1 MKHANIEATM
11 FKKKPLKVTSIFKSP
26 KAKPNESPQ
35 PDEQNSKF
43 SSSLGFKNNA
53 IKNVSTT
60 INTSSKTFAANL
72 SDIHGLSGKIVSIA
86 YDSLQSLLA
95 IGTSTLELHIFGQKQ
110 VEIVLKLDLKGPIV
124 FMKFVKGIYLV
135 IVDAKNTIFVFS
147 LYSKK
152 VLATVFAP
160 SVVTCVEADPSV
172 DWILFGLQSGSTI
185 IYDVDRNTYSDLKIE
200 NLQKSEFF
208 TKDRL
213 SPVVSITWNPRDLGS
228 VLISYE
234 LVTVI
239 YSFVDSE
246 IKQYFIFELEPY
258 APGGD
263 TSLDMSRPRLPRVKQ
278 SLYHPN
284 SLHVLTVHE
293 DGSLVFWDVN
303 SGKLIQARTLFET
316 DVNKVQPDSI
326 MQKSSYTKV
335 DIKKVSW
342 ICENNPEY
350 TSLVIASSQPGSD
363 SSPNLQTVTI
373 LNLGGTP
380 LYSMTSY
387 DGMSRY
393 YARPK
398 KERLCPVPSDFE
410 IQDMLPMALSSPYFA
425 GGHNPV
431 CMLLLSEDGQ
441 LTTISC
447 SDGVIFSNAALLPQ
461 QLSWTRPN
469 VTYTSAM
476 SVPSKLWIGML
487 SSSKSVGLLKGGIP
501 KKNPIKIQHIR
512 TALMSGHEDGSIRM
526 WDGALDELDET
537 SILEVNI
544 SRIVNRTENIAI
556 DNLSFAPETLELAAS
571 SSLGDVILFK
581 YEVNQFYDP
590 TGANVDRS
598 LDLNFSRF
606 SLDDFKEP
614 IIDVR
619 NRSPPNIK
627 TGLMPASVINMKK
640 GKVTALKNSN
650 VGFVGIGYMD
660 GDICLVDRR
669 GPAIIYRDNVAN
681 ITGHKSSHLTYIDFA
696 IMVYGKESFSS
707 ILMFCGTDSGEM
719 ITNKIL
725 PDTGGR
731 FRVERSEVIRAV
743 DNGPITNITTI
754 HPESGGSCDATVAKM
769 QDLMK
774 GTCIA
779 GKVLVTGSRE
789 IKSYNIGVSRDSS
802 RSFKYPIASSGISYG
817 AYTNSKGERKVKTY
831 LTVLMINGDIKIV
844 TAADL
849 KEVKSLHSPMPVHS
863 KYVLQSAMLKNG
875 DIFVRMER
883 FLAVIISTL
892 VDQQR
897 TPRTNADTLF
907 NPSRTIPRRPQVN
920 SLQWARG
927 TVYCTAAQLDEL
939 LGGPKRPASKYQE
952 SEIAKGILI
961 NSENK
966 DSTDPG
972 LHYKI
977 PVRSTQRNSSGYGMV
992 REITRAVETQW
1003 DSLETQINDYA
1014 TAAGEGM
1021 NDMME
1026 ETGKDIVKGS
1036 FGF

>member
-1 MKHANIEATM
+1 M
-11 FKKKPLKVTSIFKSP
+11 FKKKPLKVSSLFKSP
-26 KAKPNESPQ
+26 KNKPSESPQ
-35 PDEQNSKF
+35 PDEKNSKF
-43 SSSLGFKNNA
+43 SSSLGFNNNA

-60 INTSSKTFAANL
+60 IKETTTSSESRTFAPNI
-72 SDIHGLSGKIVSIA
+72 SHIHGLSGKIVSIA
-86 YDSLQSLLA
+86 YDNSQSLIA
-95 IGTSTLELHIFGQKQ
+95 VSTSSHELHIFGQKQ
-110 VEIVLKLDLKGPIV
+110 VEVVLRLDLKGPVV

-135 IVDAKNTIFVFS
+135 VVDAKNTIFVLS
-147 LYSKK
+147 MYSKK

-160 SVVTCVEADPSV
+160 SVVTCVESDPSV

-185 IYDVDRNTYSDLKIE
+185 IYDVDRNIYSDLKIE

-234 LVTVI
+234 LVTVV
-239 YSFVDSE
+239 YSFVESAV
-246 IKQYFIFELEPY
+246 KQHFIYELEPY

-263 TSLDMSRPRLPRVKQ
+263 TSVDISRVRFPKVIQ

-303 SGKLIQARTLFET
+303 SGRLIQARTLFET
-316 DVNKVQPDSI
+316 NVHSVQPDSP
-326 MQKSSYTKV
+326 MVQSSHERV
-335 DIKKVSW
+335 NIKKVSW

-350 TSLVIASSQPGSD
+350 TSLVIASSQNGSNN
-363 SSPNLQTVTI
+363 SPALQTITI
-373 LNLGGTP
+373 LDLGGTP

-387 DGMSRY
+387 DGMSNY
-393 YARPK
+393 YSKPK
-398 KERLCPVPSDFE
+398 QERLCPLLNTSRIV
-410 IQDMLPMALSSPYFA
+410 DMIPMALSSPYFA

-431 CMLLLSEDGQ
+431 CMLLLTEDGQ

-447 SDGVIFSNAALLPQ
+447 SDGIIFSNASLLPQ
-461 QLSWTRPN
+461 QLSWTRPR
-469 VTYTSAM
+469 VTYTSAI
-476 SVPSKLWIGML
+476 SVPSKLWVGML
-487 SSSKSVGLLKGGIP
+487 STSKSVGLLRGGIP

-512 TALMSGHEDGSIRM
+512 TALVSGHEDGSIRM
-526 WDGALDELDET
+526 WDGSLDELDET
-537 SILEVNI
+537 SILEINI
-544 SRIVNRTENIAI
+544 SRILNRTENIAI
-556 DNLSFAPETLELAAS
+556 ENISFAPDTLELVAAS
-571 SSLGDVILFK
+571 SFGDVILFK

-590 TGANVDRS
+590 KGTNVDRS

-606 SLDDFKEP
+606 SLEDYKEP

-619 NRSPPNIK
+619 NRSPPDVK
-627 TGLMPASVINMKK
+627 TGLMPVSVINMNK

-650 VGFVGIGYMD
+650 IGFVGIGYMD
-660 GDICLVDRR
+660 GDICLIDRR
-669 GPAIIYRDNVAN
+669 GPAIIYKDNVVN
-681 ITGHKSSHLTYIDFA
+681 ITGNKSSHLTCIDFA
-696 IMVYGKESFSS
+696 IMRYGKENYSS

-731 FRVERSEVIRAV
+731 FRLERIEVIRAV
-743 DNGPITNITTI
+743 DNGPITNITTV
-754 HPESGGSCDATVAKM
+754 HTETGGSCDATVAKM

-774 GTCIA
+774 GTCIP
-779 GKVLVTGSRE
+779 GKVIITGSRE
-789 IKSYNIGVSRDSS
+789 IKSYNIGISRDSS
-802 RSFKYPIASSGISYG
+802 KSFKYPIASSGLSYG
-817 AYTNSKGERKVKTY
+817 TYINSKGERKVKSYIT
-831 LTVLMINGDIKIV
+831 TFMINGDIKV
-844 TAADL
+844 LTSDDL
-849 KEVKSLHSPMPVHS
+849 KETKSLHSPMPVHS
-863 KYVLQSAMLKNG
+863 KYVTQSAVMKNG
-875 DIFVRMER
+875 DIFVRMENY
-883 FLAVIISTL
+883 LSVIISTL
-892 VDQQR
+892 VDQQVN
-897 TPRTNADTLF
+897 PRLNADTLF
-907 NPSRTIPRRPQVN
+907 NPTRNIPYRPQVN

-927 TVYCTAAQLDEL
+927 TVYCTAVQLDEL
-939 LGGPKRPASKYQE
+939 LGGPRRPASKYKE
-952 SEIAKGILI
+952 SEIANHTLTLEKI
-961 NSENK
+961 ENK
-966 DSTDPG
+966 DSMDPS
-972 LHYKI
+972 LHYKK

-992 REITRAVETQW
+992 RGITRAVETQW